1 MAMSSRAIDTG
12 TSELLCEVSDN
23 VATVTLNRP
32 EKRNA
37 LSDKLS
43 PALRQLLPML
53 DEDNDVRCVML
64 TGAGTAFCA
73 GGDVSQMGDGA
84 LAKTPRSFEDNV
96 ENLRQ
101 RQRTLTQKLY
111 ELKTPTVAA
120 LPGAAAGA
128 GMSLALACDMR
139 VAAESAFITAAFGR
153 IGLSGDHGGS
163 WLLTRLVG
171 PALAKELYF
180 TSRRVDAEEAKSL
193 GLVNAIYPGDT
204 FRSQAFEF
212 AKRVASGPPI
222 AMKYMKEHINQA
234 QFLRAGEAFD
244 LEAEHLMRTAATEDH
259 KEAVAAFMAKRE
271 PEFKGR

>member
-1 MAMSSRAIDTG
+1 MSAITIDTG
-12 TSELLCEVSDN
+12 TSELLCEVSDHL
-23 VATVTLNRP
+23 AIITLNRP

-37 LSDKLS
+37 LSDTLS
-43 PALRQLLPML
+43 PALPQLMPKL
-53 DEDNDVRCVML
+53 DEDRDIRCIML

-84 LAKTPRSFEDNV
+84 LAKSPRSFEDSV

-128 GMSLALACDMR
+128 GMSLALACDLR
-139 VAAESAFITAAFGR
+139 VAAETAFITAAFGR

-171 PALAKELYF
+171 PAIAKELYF
-180 TSRRVDAEEAKSL
+180 TSRRVAAEEAKIL
-193 GLVNAIYPGDT
+193 GLFNAVYPQDS
-204 FRSQAFEF
+204 FRAQATEF
-212 AKRVASGPPI
+212 ARSVAAGPPI

-244 LEAEHLMRTAATEDH
+244 LEAEHLMRTANSEDH
-259 KEAVAAFMAKRE
+259 REAVAAFMEKRE
-271 PEFKGR
+271 PQFEGR

>member
-1 MAMSSRAIDTG
+1 M
-12 TSELLCEVSDN
+12 
-23 VATVTLNRP
+23 
-32 EKRNA
+32 
-37 LSDKLS
+37 
-43 PALRQLLPML
+43 
-53 DEDNDVRCVML
+53 
-64 TGAGTAFCA
+64 
-73 GGDVSQMGDGA
+73 
-84 LAKTPRSFEDNV
+84 
-96 ENLRQ
+96 
-101 RQRTLTQKLY
+101 
-111 ELKTPTVAA
+111 
-120 LPGAAAGA
+120 
-128 GMSLALACDMR
+128 
-139 VAAESAFITAAFGR
+139 
-153 IGLSGDHGGS
+153 
-163 WLLTRLVG
+163 VG

>member
-1 MAMSSRAIDTG
+1 
-12 TSELLCEVSDN
+12 
-23 VATVTLNRP
+23 
-32 EKRNA
+32 
-37 LSDKLS
+37 
-43 PALRQLLPML
+43 
-53 DEDNDVRCVML
+53 
-64 TGAGTAFCA
+64 
-73 GGDVSQMGDGA
+73 
-84 LAKTPRSFEDNV
+84 
-96 ENLRQ
+96 
-101 RQRTLTQKLY
+101 
-111 ELKTPTVAA
+111 
-120 LPGAAAGA
+120 
-128 GMSLALACDMR
+128 MR